1 MFRISYR
8 CEFENMQAE
17 FSGYPISKLMV
28 NHPRLV
34 VLECVLASMQP
45 ALRPVDLDFQWT
57 IEGQNLLIRTAQ
69 WGAIGKIMLEN
80 VGFTKTEILFF
91 PPPFPSLQ
99 ETEQIES
106 AIRSEILK
114 NRGTLADVYDNRE
127 KVLQIM
133 AGYLYKRNLV
143 FLVEIR
149 DWLAYALGIWG
160 LTQER
165 SVPVDFNFLIDGT
178 PAQFG
183 VMLRHF
189 FPTYHS
195 NDTAD
200 HVTVVVMKPEGFE
213 LREIPAEINPI
224 LVGIFSGRSRIG
236 IISHTTPNRS
246 SLLRVSIFGDS
257 KSWHLWDAIRQEME
271 RLAWFHF
278 PEVPPQLLEDQTKHV
293 PNPSNQQVGA
303 NQEPW
308 LIIPDS
314 GNNRQ
319 IVRLWNEQ
327 CTCKEISTKVG
338 GTEKTI
344 LNRINLLRKQF
355 GPQIV
360 PYR

>member
-257 KSWHLWDAIRQEME
+257 KAGTYGMRSGRKWKGWPGSISPRFLLSCWRIKPNMFQTLQTS
-271 RLAWFHF
+271 RLA
-278 PEVPPQLLEDQTKHV
+278 QTR
-293 PNPSNQQVGA
+293 NPGSSFRTPAITAKLFVCGM
-303 NQEPW
+303 
-308 LIIPDS
+308 
-314 GNNRQ
+314 NNAPAKKSAR
-319 IVRLWNEQ
+319 R
-327 CTCKEISTKVG
+327 
-338 GTEKTI
+338 
-344 LNRINLLRKQF
+344 
-355 GPQIV
+355 
-360 PYR
+360 